1 MPINRDNWKDNVKE
15 VNDERICELLRGGVS
30 VRETADQVGCAGSTV
45 YKVARRNGIKM
56 RRWPL
61 AENAVAIAELTRNG
75 TPYGVIARKYGVD
88 KNTVREFCKRHGIEL
103 TDEQKTINIENAR
116 NQNGGHNKLSDAEAK
131 RRIEEKHSELE
142 YISGYNDNMSQVTVL
157 CKRCGKT
164 HKSAYALLVRTT
176 AHRCPNCSKMKKQ
189 ASEAER
195 IKNRLNKRKEQIR
208 RLEAEEEKK
217 RAKAHKC
224 PVCGAMTTRRKYCSE
239 KCANR
244 VSNKQR
250 EVSRRMKLKMAMVD
264 HDISLEGLYKRDQG
278 ICHICGMQTRFDDY
292 VVRDGAYICGDWY
305 PSIDHVIPISKGGT
319 HSWTNVKLAHR
330 RCNYMKADRYPATS

>member
-1 MPINRDNWKDNVKE
+1 MGE
-15 VNDERICELLRGGVS
+15 HGEICAYLRAGCS
-30 VRETADQVGCAGSTV
+30 AKETAQKAGCSVPLV
-45 YKVARRNGIKM
+45 YKVARLNGIKM
-56 RRWPL
+56 CGQKSIL
-61 AENAVAIAELTRNG
+61 DEKKDEIARLTAMG
-75 TPYGVIARKYGVD
+75 EPYREIARKYGTTS
-88 KNTVREFCKRHGIEL
+88 KTVRSFCKKNGIEL
-103 TDEQKTINIENAR
+103 TDEQKTINIE
-116 NQNGGHNKLSDAEAK
+116 QNGGHNKLSDAEAK

-164 HKSAYALLVRTT
+164 HKSAYALLVRAT

-195 IKNRLNKRKEQIR
+195 IKNRLNKRTEQIR

-224 PVCGAMTTRRKYCSE
+224 PVCGAMTTRPKYCS
-239 KCANR
+239 KNCANR
-244 VSNKQR
+244 VRNKHG
-250 EVSRRMKLKMAMVD
+250 EVSRRLKIKTAMVD
-264 HDISLEGLYKRDQG
+264 RDISLEGLYKRDQG